1 MSYQI
6 LGVTVDIVILY
17 VTIQW
22 KAILYVISDT
32 GCDSRHSHSICNNTM
47 EQQYSMSYQILGVT
61 VDIVILYVTIQWK
74 AILYVISDT
83 GCDSRHSH
91 SICNNTMESN
101 TLCHIRY
108 WV

>member
-1 MSYQI
+1 
-6 LGVTVDIVILY
+6 
-17 VTIQW
+17 
-22 KAILYVISDT
+22 
-32 GCDSRHSHSICNNTM
+32 
-47 EQQYSMSYQILGVT
+47 MSYQILGVT

>member
-32 GCDSRHSHSICNNTM
+32 GCDSRHS
-47 EQQYSMSYQILGVT
+47 
-61 VDIVILYVTIQWK
+61 LYVTIQWK

>member
-32 GCDSRHSHSICNNTM
+32 GCDSRHSLYVTIQWKAILYVISDTGCDSRHS
-47 EQQYSMSYQILGVT
+47 
-61 VDIVILYVTIQWK
+61 LYVTIQWK

>member
-22 KAILYVISDT
+22 KAIQWKAILYVISDT
-32 GCDSRHSHSICNNTM
+32 GCDSRHT
-47 EQQYSMSYQILGVT
+47 
-61 VDIVILYVTIQWK
+61 YVTIQWK

>member
-6 LGVTVDIVILY
+6 LGVTVDIVIL
-17 VTIQW
+17 W
-22 KAILYVISDT
+22 KA
-32 GCDSRHSHSICNNTM
+32 M
-47 EQQYSMSYQILGVT
+47 
-61 VDIVILYVTIQWK
+61 
-74 AILYVISDT
+74 SDT

>member
-6 LGVTVDIVILY
+6 LGVTVDIVILYVTIIQICVTVDIVILY

-32 GCDSRHSHSICNNTM
+32 GCDSRHSRHS
-47 EQQYSMSYQILGVT
+47 
-61 VDIVILYVTIQWK
+61 LYVTIQWK